1 MNSEKQRLQEDIART
16 ANWKRWGEDGLQGW
30 SDRKSRLCFS
40 VALWNT
46 NDSILKERLYGH
58 QGNHGEDVKEC
69 YYKDSTPTLL
79 F

>member
-30 SDRKSRLCFS
+30 SDRKSRLCFLS
-40 VALWNT
+40 PF
-46 NDSILKERLYGH
+46 G
-58 QGNHGEDVKEC
+58 
-69 YYKDSTPTLL
+69 TPTIP